1 MKKLVCTALVLA
13 ILTGSFLAANA
24 IAGTD
29 HAPMGTSLT
38 VSKMTGS
45 INWKAGGGR
54 PPVGRG
60 SFLLKASAPV
70 GVMNLLQLKDA
81 MAYLFFNGNVWPVQA
96 PGTDGNDVW
105 TMKSTS
111 KKRTWTMKNKVTK
124 DTYTVALTLK
134 NGILN
139 IMVKDKRSVT
149 AIMFDAVNADT
160 GGVITKN
167 YNIQVMWNDT
177 NDILM
182 VNALCTLPCD
192 FQTKV
197 DNKTTIKNQ

>member
-1 MKKLVCTALVLA
+1 MKNLVCTALVLA
-13 ILTGSFLAANA
+13 LLTGSFLTANA

-29 HAPMGTSLT
+29 HATLGTSLT
-38 VSKMTGS
+38 VSKMTGL

-60 SFLLKASAPV
+60 SFLLKASTPV
-70 GVMNLLQLKDA
+70 GMLNLLQLKDA

-111 KKRTWTMKNKVTK
+111 KKRTWTMINKVTK
-124 DTYTVALTLK
+124 DTYKVVLTLK

-149 AIMFDAVNADT
+149 AAMFDAVNVDT

-167 YNIQVMWNDT
+167 YNIQVTWLDT
-177 NDILM
+177 NDTSM
-182 VNALCTLPCD
+182 VNAVCTLPCD